1 MIRARRLA
9 RLLLAAA
16 VAAGGGLAATAARA
30 ADINVCMWG
39 TINGPDALVNGMTY
53 GFRDYLE
60 YLNQSAGGIAGHP
73 VRTVMLDGRYKLDEE
88 LKIYRRCVGEEN
100 AVLIGGW
107 STGAAKALRE
117 QINTDRVPYI
127 ADSHS
132 SEVVD
137 PVKLPFE
144 FTAGPTYEQ
153 QMIIALRDLK
163 ARGGKTVIFMHADN
177 EYGRAPV
184 NVIRQSGIIE
194 KMGLELAD
202 TIECRYDAQ
211 DVTPQMLRAKAK
223 NPDLIYSPSS
233 APQVIVALRDAA
245 KVGLPPTLFVGNIYA
260 ISPSIPAQL
269 GAGAEGFRAIQG
281 FARFG
286 DDIPAMKEITAFGE
300 KNKIE
305 KRDMYYMKGWLKGH
319 ATAAAITAAI
329 AKNGGQVPADLAA
342 FRQSVRDQLEG
353 LKGFDVGGIA
363 PPLDYADHQGS
374 QRARIA
380 VIKGGEYI
388 PGGEWIDAR

>member
-1 MIRARRLA
+1 MQRT
-9 RLLLAAA
+9 LLGCLLGLGLTLAA
-16 VAAGGGLAATAARA
+16 GTAAKA
-30 ADINVCMWG
+30 ADITVCIWG
-39 TINGPDALVNGMTY
+39 TINGPDALVNGMAY

-73 VRTVMLDGRYKLDEE
+73 VRTLLLDGRYKLDEE

-117 QINTDRVPYI
+117 PINTDKVPYI

-137 PVKLPFE
+137 PQKYPFE

-163 ARGGKTVIFMHADN
+163 ARGGKNVIFMHADN
-177 EYGRAPV
+177 EYGRGPV
-184 NVIRQSGIIE
+184 NVIRQSGVVE
-194 KMGLELAD
+194 KLGLQLVD
-202 TIECRYDAQ
+202 TIEYRYDAQ
-211 DVTPQMLRAKAK
+211 DVTGQLLRAKAK
-223 NPDLIYSPSS
+223 NPDLIYIQSS

-245 KVGLPPTLFVGNIYA
+245 KVGLPATLFVGNIYA
-260 ISPSIPAQL
+260 ISPAIPEQL
-269 GAGAEGFRAIQG
+269 GAAAEGFKAIQG
-281 FARFG
+281 FARYG
-286 DDIPAMKEITAFGE
+286 DDVPAMNEIAAYGE

-305 KRDMYYMKGWLKGH
+305 KQDMYFMKGWLKGH
-319 ATAAAITAAI
+319 ATAAAIGAAV
-329 AKNGGQVPADLAA
+329 AKNGGKVPDDIAA
-342 FRQSVRDQLEG
+342 FRQAVRDALEATKG
-353 LKGFDVGGIA
+353 LDVGGIT

-380 VIKGGEYI
+380 VITNGQYV
-388 PGGEWIDAR
+388 PGGDWIDAH